1 MRDYVLTAF
10 VFALVPICVAR
21 PWLGVLT
28 WYWLGLMSPH
38 RLTWNFAYAMQFAM
52 LIGGATLLGAL
63 FARDRRP
70 IPWER
75 ELILVVLLLAYFT
88 FTTFF
93 AWAPDY
99 AWPQLEKLAKII
111 LMTVVATMFIYGKAR
126 IRYLLLVVA
135 GSIGYYGIKG
145 GVWSIVT
152 GGGEQVLGPE
162 GSFIEGN
169 TALSLALN
177 MVIPLMVALARG
189 EGSRWLRRVLYLS
202 AGLSAVASFFTYSRG
217 GWLGLAV
224 VIVLLMFQL
233 KNTQRVLLASM
244 MVAIFL
250 TAHSFL
256 PDRVFTRADTLENYE
271 QDCSAN
277 QRFMAWTVYWNI
289 AKTNPLTGGGFQL
302 DSVNDPRWL
311 ALGDEKYLSCFG
323 EATTSAAHSV
333 YFQILGEHGLVA
345 FFLFIFLLA
354 SAQLKL
360 SRLRRDAKSRP
371 DIAWIGNYATGLQIG
386 LLAFMV
392 SGAFLSLAYFD
403 LPWLYYAL
411 TVILS
416 RELAAQSSPAMVHS
430 APIATPNATAG
441 DRA

>member
-1 MRDYVLTAF
+1 MRDYVLTAV
-10 VFALVPICVAR
+10 VFALVPVCLFR
-21 PWLGVLT
+21 PWLGVLA
-28 WYWLGLMSPH
+28 WYWLGLMNPH
-38 RLTWNFAYAMQFAM
+38 RLTWGFAFAMQFAM
-52 LIGGATLLGAL
+52 LIGGATLLGML

-75 ELILVVLLLAYFT
+75 ELVLVVMLLAYFT

-145 GVWSIVT
+145 GIWSIVT

-177 MVIPLMVALARG
+177 MVIPLMVALARE
-189 EGSRWLRRVLYLS
+189 EGVLWLRRALYAS

-233 KNTQRVLLASM
+233 KNTQRVFLASI

-250 TAHSFL
+250 AAHSFL

-289 AKTNPLTGGGFQL
+289 GKSNPLTGGGFQL
-302 DSVNDPRWL
+302 ETVNDGRWL
-311 ALGDEKYLSCFG
+311 ALGDEKYMTCFG
-323 EATTSAAHSV
+323 GAINSAAHSI
-333 YFQILGEHGLVA
+333 YFQILGEHGFVA
-345 FFLFIFLLA
+345 FLLFILLLV
-354 SAQLKL
+354 SVQLKL
-360 SRLRRDAKSRP
+360 SRLRREAKRRP
-371 DIAWIGNYATGLQIG
+371 EISWIGSYATGLQIG

-416 RELAAQSSPAMVHS
+416 RELVARSAPATVHS
-430 APIATPNATAG
+430 TPIAAPSPVTGN
-441 DRA
+441 RI